1 MMLTKAPN
9 STMPI
14 TPTKEAELLEWA
26 ELVAIGVIAKSQGRG
41 GEVAVNP
48 LTDFPKRFIGLVR
61 VFVEGAGGEPVPL
74 SVEAARVHKAR
85 PVVKLAGVSSIS
97 EAQALAGKEMRIPT
111 SELISL
117 PDGSFYH
124 FEISGLRVIDRNH
137 GFIGTAE
144 EVLSTGGTDV
154 LVVRSPDGEELLL
167 PFCSEICCRIDPDA
181 GCIEV
186 EAPEGLIGLNAN

>member
-1 MMLTKAPN
+1 MPTKATKPI
-9 STMPI
+9 MPI
-14 TPTKEAELLEWA
+14 IEDDEELREWA
-26 ELVAIGVIAKSQGRG
+26 ELVAIGVIAKSQGRE

-48 LTDFPKRFIGLVR
+48 LTDFPERFIGLTR
-61 VFVEGAGGEPVPL
+61 VFIEGGGGEPVPFT
-74 SVEAARVHKAR
+74 VEAARVHKAR
-85 PVVKLAGVSSIS
+85 PVVKLAGVSGIS

-117 PDGSFYH
+117 PDESFYH
-124 FEISGLRVIDRNH
+124 FEISGLRVVDRNQ

-144 EVLSTGGTDV
+144 EVLRTGGTDV

-186 EAPEGLIGLNAN
+186 EAPEGLIDVNAN

>member
-1 MMLTKAPN
+1 MPTKATKPI
-9 STMPI
+9 MPI
-14 TPTKEAELLEWA
+14 IEEELLEWA
-26 ELVAIGVIAKSQGRG
+26 ELVAIGVIAKFQGRE

-48 LTDFPKRFIGLVR
+48 LTDFPERFIGLTR
-61 VFVEGAGGEPVPL
+61 VFIEGAGGEPVPFT
-74 SVEAARVHKAR
+74 VEAARVHKAR
-85 PVVKLAGVSSIS
+85 PVVKLAGVSGIS

-124 FEISGLRVIDRNH
+124 FEISGLRVVDRNH

-144 EVLSTGGTDV
+144 EVLRTGGTDV

-186 EAPEGLIGLNAN
+186 EAPEGLIDVNAN

>member
-1 MMLTKAPN
+1 MLKKA
-9 STMPI
+9 TMP
-14 TPTKEAELLEWA
+14 TNPAREAVLLEWA
-26 ELVAIGVIAKSQGRG
+26 ELVAIGVVAKSQGRQ

-48 LTDFPKRFIGLVR
+48 LTDFPERFIDLRR
-61 VFVEGAGGEPVPL
+61 VFIEGAGGEPVPFN
-74 SVEAARVHKAR
+74 VEAARMHKAR

-124 FEISGLRVIDRNH
+124 FEISGLRVNDRNH

-144 EVLSTGGTDV
+144 KLLTTGGTDV

-167 PFCSEICCRIDPDA
+167 PFCSEICRRIDLDS

-186 EAPEGLIGLNAN
+186 DAPEGLIEVNAN